1 MKLSFVFLLLSFVV
15 MAQLMRFDIGD
26 RQINGDDYFAV
37 IEPVFWSV
45 SIYDGLER
53 YERDLA
59 KFSKEQRFVLACHW
73 YMSEVNN
80 GGHDQ
85 FYDNSTG
92 IVWKDAREGFIA
104 IGAKEVAA
112 IIDESSRRLG
122 GTPSLDRGERQ
133 GQLERFNPQFDD
145 LDNKFFRLDKK
156 LNYERK
162 LMEYIRANRKKFY
175 FSGKVKKP

>member
-1 MKLSFVFLLLSFVV
+1 
-15 MAQLMRFDIGD
+15 
-26 RQINGDDYFAV
+26 
-37 IEPVFWSV
+37 
-45 SIYDGLER
+45 
-53 YERDLA
+53 
-59 KFSKEQRFVLACHW
+59 
-73 YMSEVNN
+73 MSEVNN

-122 GTPSLDRGERQ
+122 GAPSLDRGERQ

-162 LMEYIRANRKKFY
+162 LMEYIRANRKKFF
-175 FSGKVKKP
+175 FSGKVKKL